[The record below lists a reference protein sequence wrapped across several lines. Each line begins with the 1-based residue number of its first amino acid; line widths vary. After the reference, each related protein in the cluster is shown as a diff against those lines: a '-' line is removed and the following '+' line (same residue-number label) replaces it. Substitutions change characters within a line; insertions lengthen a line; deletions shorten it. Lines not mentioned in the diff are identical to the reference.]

1 MTKGY
6 AIGLAGLGALV
17 LFAAFNQDLTF
28 FFRTASEHPYFQ
40 GVPQH
45 YVVVGLLFGGLLR

>member
-45 YVVVGLLFGGLLR
+45 YVVVGLLFGGLLP